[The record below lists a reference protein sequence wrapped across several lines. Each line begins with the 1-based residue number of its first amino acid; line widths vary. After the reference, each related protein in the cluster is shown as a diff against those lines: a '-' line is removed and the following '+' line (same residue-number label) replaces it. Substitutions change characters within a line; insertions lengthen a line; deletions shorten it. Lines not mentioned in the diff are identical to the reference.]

1 METSNDI
8 RAIDIRAYALI
19 KGVFI
24 YEIAK
29 EFGIATTSMSRK
41 LHSKNIKPYEKEYI
55 LKLIDKIA
63 ERKAAARD
71 QALEAV

>member
-1 METSNDI
+1 METNNDI
-8 RAIDIRAYALI
+8 RANDIRAYALI

-29 EFGIATTSMSRK
+29 DFGIATTSMSRK

-63 ERKAAARD
+63 ERKAAAR
-71 QALEAV
+71 AEAV

>member
-1 METSNDI
+1 METNN
-8 RAIDIRAYALI
+8 DIRAYALI

-24 YEIAK
+24 YEIAN

-63 ERKAAARD
+63 ERKAAARS
-71 QALEAV
+71 QAV